1 MIGGWLVGNR
11 EMIRGW
17 LARNREVA
25 GGWLAVAAVW
35 TRGRDYGAK
44 DGDRTLRYL
53 DGPRGTMDRG
63 VWA

>member
-1 MIGGWLVGNR
+1 MIGSWLAGNKEMIGGWLVGNR

-17 LARNREVA
+17 LAGNREVA

-44 DGDRTLRYL
+44 TATGHSVT
-53 DGPRGTMDRG
+53 
-63 VWA
+63 